1 MSVTKVTDE
10 LIASLESSK
19 LTGVLPAVD
28 GSALT
33 DIPSSYIQNAN
44 DPATDTNPTDGVGTL
59 WLNTTSGEMFACTD
73 ATTDAN
79 VWTNV
84 GEGSGDVQ
92 PFSFRGSISG
102 YMLGGYQWNTGYSGN
117 IQKFNFASSTGQT
130 SPANLPANRYGGG
143 AGKSITEGYYFGGTS
158 SGPEI
163 ASFAKFTFGS
173 ESTSSSLGN
182 LVRGGYQVG
191 SHSTADYI
199 YTTQSAEGAET
210 SNNIIERVATS
221 SDTPSGDI
229 GDMAAPTLGGPC
241 TQTDTHGYTIGGYRH
256 EEPLRGNESR
266 IEKYAFASSVTS
278 ATVADIGTTT
288 GYGAGTSST
297 THGIF
302 QHGNDVRKH
311 QFASDSD
318 SVAYGSFQENLGNR
332 AGASGEDHGYF
343 MGGNRGVTN
352 QGSTGFGDIEKVSYA
367 SNTTATDWGDLP
379 NARYGTK
386 GTQY

>member
-1 MSVTKVTDE
+1 MSVTKVTNDCIVN
-10 LIASLESSK
+10 IAASK
-19 LTGVLPAVD
+19 LTGSMPAID
-28 GSALT
+28 GSNLT
-33 DIPSSYIQNAN
+33 GIPSPYTQNAS
-44 DPATDTNPTDGVGTL
+44 DPAINTNPSGGLGTV
-59 WLNTTSGEMFACTD
+59 WVNTASGEVFSCTD
-73 ATTDAN
+73 ATTNEN

-84 GEGSGDVQ
+84 GGGDGDVV
-92 PFSFRGSISG
+92 PYNFRGSISG

-117 IQKFNFASSTGQT
+117 IQKFNFASNTGQT
-130 SPANLPANRYGGG
+130 SPANFPTNRYGGG
-143 AGKSITEGYYFGGTS
+143 AGRSVTEGYYFGGTS
-158 SGPEI
+158 SGPEL

-182 LVRGGYQVG
+182 LVRGGYNVG

-199 YTTQSAEGAET
+199 YTTQSAENAET

-256 EEPLRGNESR
+256 ELPARGNESR

-278 ATVADIGTTT
+278 ATVADVGTTV

-343 MGGNRGVTN
+343 MGGNRGVSN
-352 QGSTGFGDIEKVSYA
+352 QGSTGFGDIERVSYA

-379 NARYGTK
+379 NGRYGVA
-386 GTQY
+386 GTHY